1 MLWRFDGP
9 AAGQVFRAWNTCVK
23 LAWGV
28 PRATHTYFVD
38 QLLSCGL
45 SGLKT
50 DIMCRYTKFISS
62 LKNSP
67 SAEVSTLAN
76 IVLRD
81 VRSNTG
87 ANVRFLTRE
96 TGLDP
101 SEGISAIRL
110 ATQEQLCKPEDRDT
124 WRLQYLARLLAERGE
139 MFYEGIE
146 TEENILTGL
155 IDSLCV
161 NKSNLLFFY
170 FFIFLC

>member
-1 MLWRFDGP
+1 MLWWFDGP

-23 LAWGV
+23 LVWGV
-28 PRATHTYFVD
+28 PRSTHTYFVD
-38 QLLSCGL
+38 QLLSCCL
-45 SGLKT
+45 SSLKAHT
-50 DIMCRYTKFISS
+50 LCRYVKFISS
-62 LKNSP
+62 LKDSP

-87 ANVRFLTRE
+87 ANVRFLSWE

-101 SEGISAIRL
+101 SEGISAVRG

-139 MFYEGIE
+139 MFYRGIE
-146 TEENILTGL
+146 TEENILTVL
-155 IDSLCV
+155 INGLCV
-161 NKSNLLFFY
+161 N
-170 FFIFLC
+170 